1 MLYSWPKG
9 ECPENLYT
17 IRCST
22 SMIYTHLIV
31 RIYKLKIFIVEVNI
45 YSIKE
50 FLQRDL
56 NIGFVNKTLSRA
68 HLQYIC
74 NLYKHIFVS
83 DDLNHIFKQA
93 RNDFKYFI
101 YNRSTQGEIFHSKLL
116 CHKIRG

>member
-56 NIGFVNKTLSRA
+56 NIGFVNKTQE
-68 HLQYIC
+68 H
-74 NLYKHIFVS
+74 
-83 DDLNHIFKQA
+83 
-93 RNDFKYFI
+93 I
-101 YNRSTQGEIFHSKLL
+101 YNTSVIYINTFLFLMI
-116 CHKIRG
+116 